1 MREDKIIDITN
12 VSVKEF
18 KEYMYS
24 FSASVKNIPTT
35 SREAICLKMESIVT
49 AMALKIMQETKN
61 EC

>member
-24 FSASVKNIPTT
+24 FSASVKNNPTT

-49 AMALKIMQETKN
+49 TMALKIMQETKN

>member
-1 MREDKIIDITN
+1 
-12 VSVKEF
+12 
-18 KEYMYS
+18 MYS